1 MLHISLSFY
10 VLSTCSFHFVYRN
23 STGSRTDTNLRQII
37 TEMHRKQWG
46 KLWFT
51 NPGNLRETT
60 GKLRCSHRFH
70 NGFHISSFT
79 NGIKFFHILSMGF
92 CFCQYF
98 TPCELKT
105 PGALL
110 KGHDH
115 DFGHFFSSLLY
126 TML

>member
-60 GKLRCSHRFH
+60 GKLRCFHRFH

-115 DFGHFFSSLLY
+115 DFGQFFF
-126 TML
+126 